1 MKGMCLKSFRS
12 RLIAVAC
19 GTAISFSL
27 SATCAIPAYAAT
39 YIDVPANHWALT
51 SGILDEAVE
60 LGILKGSTVDGAIY
74 LRPDE
79 QVTRAEVATMLMRLS
94 GASADAWGSTNTSG
108 WSDVPSGAWY
118 TPALNWASAKGI
130 LNGSNGL
137 VRPDDPVTRQE
148 LACMLSNYEMRLGSG
163 SIEAAVD
170 ALAAF
175 PDAGSVASWAQES
188 VAWAA
193 ENGIVTGNADGTF
206 APERRVTRAELAI
219 LLWRQAELLGSAPA
233 STGDLSAYVDGESV
247 ATFARQAMAWA
258 LEAGLYDAL
267 ITDTIYPNLPVSR
280 EQFAQVCVAFLA
292 AVEGEPLAVEL
303 AAMDSRTPV
312 VSASRAN
319 HNAIQAAVDAAEAEK
334 AKEPAPAKAWRDGAR
349 IAAAVLRRFRTE
361 HETNNMAPDV
371 DEKINDVAEDERAG
385 DEHGKILRLE
395 NVG

>member
-12 RLIAVAC
+12 RLIAAAC
-19 GTAISFSL
+19 GTVISFSL

-60 LGILKGSTVDGAIY
+60 LGILKGSTVDGTIY

-193 ENGIVTGNADGTF
+193 ENGYMGGNGNLSPASS
-206 APERRVTRAELAI
+206 ATRAETAKMVVLMA
-219 LLWRQAELLGSAPA
+219 RTPELPVPPLDGDAGVELPDSSSIGSA
-233 STGDLSAYVDGESV
+233 
-247 ATFARQAMAWA
+247 
-258 LEAGLYDAL
+258 
-267 ITDTIYPNLPVSR
+267 
-280 EQFAQVCVAFLA
+280 
-292 AVEGEPLAVEL
+292 AVEL
-303 AAMDSRTPV
+303 ALTFEGTPYAYGGASPEEGFDCSGLVMYVYQQFGISLPHTASGQLAALEKYGSRFVTDPDDLRYGDLV
-312 VSASRAN
+312 FFPGHVAFY
-319 HNAIQAAVDAAEAEK
+319 VGDGEVFC
-334 AKEPAPAKAWRDGAR
+334 AKVPGEPAG
-349 IAAAVLRRFRTE
+349 F
-361 HETNNMAPDV
+361 
-371 DEKINDVAEDERAG
+371 
-385 DEHGKILRLE
+385 GKLSWYGTFL
-395 NVG
+395 GGGQF